1 MEDDAA
7 PTLRPSSSSTLSS
20 SSRVDASLA
29 TILDQLQYMCADFGN
44 CLDKISDEMC
54 QMNTRIGHIAHQQS
68 RLGDF
73 VLSPSL
79 YPAEDSSLGG
89 GDDDD
94 EDASGFEYDDGRIA
108 SQ

>member
-1 MEDDAA
+1 M
-7 PTLRPSSSSTLSS
+7 
-20 SSRVDASLA
+20 
-29 TILDQLQYMCADFGN
+29 DQLQYMCADFGN
-44 CLDKISDEMC
+44 CLDQISDEMC

-89 GDDDD
+89 GDGDD

-108 SQ
+108 SQWFTHCHSWQKGRVVLYMRVVFLLGGELA

>member
-29 TILDQLQYMCADFGN
+29 TIMDQLQYMCADFGN
-44 CLDKISDEMC
+44 CLDQISDEMC
-54 QMNTRIGHIAHQQS
+54 QMNTRIGRIAHRQS

-73 VLSPSL
+73 ALSPSP

-94 EDASGFEYDDGRIA
+94 EDASGSKYDDGKIA